1 MKAYASY
8 TSNRRNLAALRE
20 AGWRIMVSPN
30 SHGHCGGE
38 FNYALDNGACH
49 AFQHKLPFDEAA
61 FLETYRE
68 LGPGADFCVL
78 PDIVAGGLSSLEYS
92 VKWLPRLNE
101 CPNYLAVQD
110 GMTAAD
116 VAPVANDVE
125 GIFVGGTSKWKEE
138 SLPTWGKFA
147 HDTGIKLH
155 VGRVNTKRRVHLC
168 EAAGAGSFDGSS
180 VSRYATTLPLLEN
193 ARQQMELPW
202 ACFSSSST

>member
-8 TSNRRNLAALRE
+8 TSNRRNLAVLRE

-38 FNYALDNGACH
+38 FNYALDNGAWR

-61 FLETYRE
+61 FLETYRK

-78 PDIVAGGLSSLEYS
+78 PDIVAGGLSSLAYS
-92 VKWLPRLNE
+92 LSWLPRLRE

-110 GMTAAD
+110 GMKAAD

-125 GIFVGGTSKWKEE
+125 GIFVGGTSEWKEA
-138 SLPTWGKFA
+138 SLPMWGSVARQK
-147 HDTGIKLH
+147 GVRLH
-155 VGRVNTKRRVHLC
+155 VGRVNTARRVHLC
-168 EAAGAGSFDGSS
+168 EAVGADSFDGSS
-180 VSRYATTLPLLEN
+180 VSRYAVTLPLLEN

-202 ACFSSSST
+202 G